1 MLKSTT
7 HVYVLHFREDNIETH
22 YQVTLPGGVWKQE
35 RERPRLKPSA
45 TPSKYLSSNKRKR
58 KPTSRNKAITEGRKN
73 IFYKKKKL
81 WLSTFSTG
89 SVLHHLIIECVML
102 LENTNFYVHNVTT
115 EGAS

>member
-58 KPTSRNKAITEGRKN
+58 KPTSRNKAIT
-73 IFYKKKKL
+73 
-81 WLSTFSTG
+81 G
-89 SVLHHLIIECVML
+89 SDVAC
-102 LENTNFYVHNVTT
+102 N
-115 EGAS
+115 